1 VEFINLEGH
10 ASEQRRLRSLLV
22 GVAPCAA
29 LLVAFS
35 TAAWADDGGNA
46 VRWTANGA
54 PTEAMIKGGPW
65 TLEQSGAAVGLK
77 SAGYCDASGK
87 LQIGNPGT
95 ERMQPYYFPSILG
108 HGRHLQGYF
117 DWRPKDIDEAV
128 VAAESN
134 DAGYTWTFQQ
144 KVLELRKD
152 CPTMANKEPDGEI
165 DSVSGNNADNGD
177 DDGQGH
183 PYIIK
188 INGHNYLYTL
198 VRANGHIDKDDL
210 AIHELTPLHG
220 QPLNG
225 APTMSDAATDN
236 SPAGAPETPF
246 HTNGLVNPD
255 GILAAIPGTSPLSV
269 IYERKFLKGD
279 IKYAAAQQCS
289 SNGLDGWGPYYGQNG
304 GLSTNHDIT
313 ELWLATTTDGITFN
327 NIGRLKGLNDPYT
340 VAANG
345 TRWVATAGTVLQ
357 LPGGRYGLF
366 FSGGGCIDADSDAFH
381 YIGYAE
387 SNDLLNW
394 TVVNG
399 FDNPIM
405 SVAPVSLTVNASGVP
420 NNGFT
425 PITIPAQP
433 PVVAD
438 THGWFAGRVYGP
450 SATKFTSHD
459 VTLVFAGYHTPKPK
473 NGLGDYR
480 TIGRVSLHSSRPLL
494 IVGNNPED
502 GGWIG
507 DNQ

>member
-1 VEFINLEGH
+1 MEFINIEGH
-10 ASEQRRLRSLLV
+10 ASEQSRLRSLIG

-29 LLVAFS
+29 LLMAFS

-46 VRWTANGA
+46 VSWTANGA

-87 LQIGNPGT
+87 QIGNPGT
-95 ERMQPYYFPSILG
+95 ERMQPYYFPTILG
-108 HGRHLQGYF
+108 HGRYLQGYF

-128 VAAESN
+128 VAAVSN

-144 KVLELRKD
+144 RVLELRTT
-152 CPTMANKEPDGEI
+152 CPTNVNKDPDG
-165 DSVSGNNADNGD
+165 DKDFVSPNNSDNID

-188 INGHNYLYTL
+188 INGHTYLYTL
-198 VRANGHIDKDDL
+198 VRAAGHIDQDNL
-210 AIHELTPLHG
+210 SIHDLTPLFG

-225 APTMSDAATDN
+225 APALTDASTSAVNRT
-236 SPAGAPETPF
+236 APMQT
-246 HTNGLVNPD
+246 TGLVNPD

-269 IYERKFLKGD
+269 IYERKYLNGD
-279 IKYAAAQQCS
+279 NTGTKPYAPAQQCS
-289 SNGLDGWGPYYGQNG
+289 SNGLDGWGNYYAQNG

-313 ELWLATTTDGITFN
+313 ELWLATTTDGITFTD
-327 NIGRLKGLNDPYT
+327 IGRLKGLNDPTT

-405 SVAPVSLTVNASGVP
+405 SVAPVTLSVDASGLP
-420 NNGFT
+420 NSGT
-425 PITIPAQP
+425 QITLPAQS
-433 PVVAD
+433 PVVGD

-480 TIGRVSLHSSRPLL
+480 TIGRVSLHSTRPLL

-507 DNQ
+507 DNR